1 MVVWCRR
8 CWVGLPM
15 RPAEPFVTGR
25 SAVEPEVFEVVFK
38 SMASHP
44 FEISTDR
51 GQTAV
56 ERSLAEI
63 RAGRPVL
70 VQGQGEAVLVA
81 SAESLEPELCQRLP
95 PPRRGAARR
104 PHSAPRPRAR
114 AR

>member
-51 GQTAV
+51 GRTAV

-70 VQGQGEAVLVA
+70 VHGQGEAVLVA
-81 SAESLEPELCQRLP
+81 SAESLEPELCQRLRAPAFRRPRPRVPAPPPP
-95 PPRRGAARR
+95 PPR
-104 PHSAPRPRAR
+104 
-114 AR
+114 

>member
-1 MVVWCRR
+1 
-8 CWVGLPM
+8 
-15 RPAEPFVTGR
+15 
-25 SAVEPEVFEVVFK
+25 
-38 SMASHP
+38 MASHP

-95 PPRRGAARR
+95 PPARGR
-104 PHSAPRPRAR
+104 PRPPRPGPRPPPPPRPGPPAR
-114 AR
+114 GPWRPPGCPPRPPPPPP